1 MTETQ
6 EDFIQ
11 KRESIII
18 KGNVAA
24 AYAAKSA
31 RVQVISAYPITPQ
44 TTVVE
49 KSKTH
54 ILIEIIEYVPN
65 SVVSKTIIRK
75 TTGNIS
81 VVAIDTDEAL
91 AEKISPFD
99 TFIHVIEGV
108 AEVVIDEKP
117 NILQTGQAIIIPAH
131 ASNIIKANER
141 FKMILMVIKSGYEG
155 STI

>member
-1 MTETQ
+1 QIHRRTLNVITQ
-6 EDFIQ
+6 IVNS
-11 KRESIII
+11 K
-18 KGNVAA
+18 NM
-24 AYAAKSA
+24 
-31 RVQVISAYPITPQ
+31 Q
-44 TTVVE
+44 TTEIE

-81 VVAIDTDEAL
+81 IVAIDIGEAL

-99 TFIHVIEGV
+99 TYIQVIEGV
-108 AEVVIDEKP
+108 AEVVIDEKS

-131 ASNIIKANER
+131 ASNIVKANER
-141 FKMILMVIKSGYEG
+141 FKMISTVIKSGYEE
-155 STI
+155 SSL

>member
-1 MTETQ
+1 MQT
-6 EDFIQ
+6 
-11 KRESIII
+11 REI
-18 KGNVAA
+18 
-24 AYAAKSA
+24 
-31 RVQVISAYPITPQ
+31 
-44 TTVVE
+44 E

-81 VVAIDTDEAL
+81 VVAIDTGEAL

-99 TFIHVIEGV
+99 TFIQIIEGV

-117 NILQTGQAIIIPAH
+117 NLLQTGQAIIIPAH
-131 ASNIIKANER
+131 SSNVVKANER
-141 FKMILMVIKSGYEG
+141 FKMISTVIKSGYEG